1 VPARPPII
9 RILAR
14 THFLVLAALLPLLR
28 PALPGNTAFVDY
40 ANLAFFAPF
49 GLFLL
54 LRGHV
59 RTRYVIPFLLIL
71 FASLTATINSQVVGT
86 NLATLAQEAYLLVLA
101 TMLFNMIESEEDVR
115 FLMRMWFLTACVI
128 GALALSELAVDP
140 GVRARATFENP
151 NLTSSYLGMS
161 TFLVLVPG
169 VVPWRLARYGLW
181 LLILGGALGTKSM
194 SALLSIGVGTSA
206 LFALSWVRA
215 TRRQRFRMGLAAG
228 FVLLVGMGSMPQLLA
243 MKNYANR
250 MDDSAEGR
258 NLIWQTGLD
267 TFFENPLGIGIGP
280 AGFADYKVIQGGPFK
295 GTKHKEL
302 HSDYLS
308 FLVERGIFGF
318 VALLMLLGSAGM
330 LLWRTLA
337 ASRDPAR
344 YFTTLALAGMFL
356 FTATDGSTHE
366 MLHYRH
372 VWVLLGLIAAQ
383 ERLVRQGA
391 PARVDPAPPARGRG
405 PARLRAPAV

>member
-1 VPARPPII
+1 VPAHPWII
-9 RILAR
+9 RTMAR
-14 THFLVLAALLPLLR
+14 IHFLILAALLPLLT

-40 ANLAFFAPF
+40 ANVAFFAPF
-49 GLFLL
+49 ALFLL
-54 LRGHV
+54 LRGGV
-59 RTRYVIPFLLIL
+59 RACYLIPYLLIL
-71 FASLTATINSQVVGT
+71 FASLMATINSQVVGV

-101 TMLFNMIESEEDVR
+101 TFLFNMLETEEDIR
-115 FLMRMWFLTACVI
+115 FLLRMWFLTACVI

-161 TFLVLVPG
+161 VFLLLVPG
-169 VVPWRLARYGLW
+169 VIPWRVVRVGSW
-181 LLILGGALGTKSM
+181 LLILGGALATKSM
-194 SALLSIGVGTSA
+194 SALLSIGVGSA
-206 LFALSWVRA
+206 VLFALTWSRG
-215 TRRQRFRMGLAAG
+215 TRRQRFRMSLVAG
-228 FVLLVGMGSMPQLLA
+228 FVLVLGMASLPQLLA

-258 NLIWQTGLD
+258 SLIWQTGIETFLD
-267 TFFENPLGIGIGP
+267 NPLGIGIGP
-280 AGFADYKVIQGGPFK
+280 AGFSNYKVIAGGPFK

-318 VALLMLLGSAGM
+318 LALLMLLGTAAM
-330 LLWRTLA
+330 LLWRALG
-337 ASRDPAR
+337 ASRDPTR

-372 VWVLLGLIAAQ
+372 VWVLLGVIAAQ
-383 ERLVRQGA
+383 ERLVRRGA
-391 PARVDPAPPARGRG
+391 PARVAPARPERPQPRSVG
-405 PARLRAPAV
+405 APAV